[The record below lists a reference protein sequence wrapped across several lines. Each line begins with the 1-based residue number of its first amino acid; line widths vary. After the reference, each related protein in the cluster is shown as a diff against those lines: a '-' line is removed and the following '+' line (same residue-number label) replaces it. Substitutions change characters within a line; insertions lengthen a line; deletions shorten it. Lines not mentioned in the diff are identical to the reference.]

1 MYRLCCSFLFFFGLA
16 RGFSPIVKTRTN
28 LAPATSSSALSMGIK
43 DAIVGRFRKKKEIEV
58 VPIMVG
64 QSLPGR
70 CEIAFVIARHFAN
83 SVARSDVDV
92 QKIVFDVEGDDIGDE
107 IVEAPSSARMDE
119 AVSINDIVGRGKSI
133 LVGMV
138 RNELR
143 NRQYIFSRTLSLNCS
158 IRILTL
164 LDASLERLQRF
175 VPVHTCL
182 VTSPTRR
189 N

>member
-1 MYRLCCSFLFFFGLA
+1 MIMYRLCCSFLFFFGLA

-83 SVARSDVDV
+83 LVC
-92 QKIVFDVEGDDIGDE
+92 E
-107 IVEAPSSARMDE
+107 IRCRCTEDSFR
-119 AVSINDIVGRGKSI
+119 R
-133 LVGMV
+133 
-138 RNELR
+138 RR
-143 NRQYIFSRTLSLNCS
+143 RR
-158 IRILTL
+158 
-164 LDASLERLQRF
+164 
-175 VPVHTCL
+175 HW
-182 VTSPTRR
+182 RR
-189 N
+189 NCRSAFVGDGGSGCLDQGYCWEWQVNTRWHGKKWAR